1 MTNPKTQNVM
11 ILKADDSPA
20 EMLELEVGPDGDG
33 PSFKDIYPLI
43 NTNIIEIA
51 QGRWIQ
57 NGNKPESVDVD
68 LYCDEEALMK
78 ANPKINHRASHL
90 RYNLFKGQYGGNM
103 PDPRLAGDVAVV
115 FPAKFRIELT
125 PAGTDVT
132 GNYKEGYG
140 PVDSTDHML
149 DQVQVAPEDAEIF
162 EAADKV
168 ASIVE

>member
-20 EMLELEVGPDGDG
+20 VMHELESNEDVPRFEDV
-33 PSFKDIYPLI
+33 YPLI
-43 NTNIIEIA
+43 NTDMIEIA
-51 QGRWIQ
+51 KGRWIQ
-57 NGNKPESVDVD
+57 RGNKPESVDVD

-78 ANPKINHRASHL
+78 ADPQINHRASHL

-115 FPAKFRIELT
+115 FPAKYRIELT
-125 PAGTDVT
+125 PDGTDVT

-140 PVDSTDHML
+140 PVDATDAML
-149 DQVQVAPEDAEIF
+149 DQVNINE
-162 EAADKV
+162 
-168 ASIVE
+168 